1 MRKQMTARFAGR
13 CALSGVPIRKGD
25 WITYDTVTRKAY
37 LTEHDDCQVSFNDY
51 TNRRNYVSHVFNV
64 GGQEL
69 YRNKAGRC
77 IDAPC
82 CGCCTV

>member
-1 MRKQMTARFAGR
+1 MQTERWNLLHPAEK
-13 CALSGVPIRKGD
+13 P
-25 WITYDTVTRKAY
+25 RKAY
-37 LTEHDDCQVSFNDY
+37 LTEHDDCQVSFNDH

>member
-1 MRKQMTARFAGR
+1 MRKQMAAKFNGR
-13 CALSGVPIRKGD
+13 CALSGVAIRKGD

-37 LTEHDDCQVSFNDY
+37 LTEHDDCQVSFNDL
-51 TNRRNYVSHVFNV
+51 TRSHYVSNVFKV
-64 GGQEL
+64 GGSEF

-82 CGCCTV
+82 CGCCTI